1 MPAAFRRMS
10 GDVNSMGSDL
20 HGVSELVAML
30 SLQSTIVGR
39 LMRLD
44 AFVEGCCSHGY
55 PFNDL
60 YLSTWYCVSILH
72 SRQSSLPQL

>member
-44 AFVEGCCSHGY
+44 AFVEGC

-60 YLSTWYCVSILH
+60 YLSTWYCVSIRH
-72 SRQSSLPQL
+72 